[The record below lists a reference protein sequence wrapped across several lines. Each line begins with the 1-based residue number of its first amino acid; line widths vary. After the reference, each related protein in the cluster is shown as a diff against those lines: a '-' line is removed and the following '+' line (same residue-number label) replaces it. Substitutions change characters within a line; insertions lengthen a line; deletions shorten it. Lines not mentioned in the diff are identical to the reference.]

1 MVKKVVTLSVCLLV
15 AAATMGPGEIAAKD
29 KLRFVFTTVSYAVWN
44 NNVTIGLPKSQGGLG
59 FFEEEGLDVD
69 VTGASGSTDAVK
81 IVGAGRA
88 EASGSVGY
96 GPMVAG
102 VEQGMPIISCFADGL
117 KNKQFIIVPEES
129 PIKSIRDLKGKKVG
143 IYSAGSDGVY
153 FAKAM
158 AKEVGLDPEKDIELV
173 PIGLG
178 AQAVNAIKEGKVA
191 GGAFWDTAI
200 ALMEVTGAKF
210 RYLATPGVERI
221 VSGGFAINSN
231 WMKSNRGAAVK
242 FFRAIAKNE
251 IFRAANVPAS
261 IRIHWKLFPQTMPAG
276 VPEEKAIKDMT
287 HVLMSRVRGNPEL
300 AEWKGKV
307 GIIPK
312 EMWQTS
318 MDFFFDNGIIT
329 KKVPVEK
336 VFTNELISEANSF
349 DMQRIIDM
357 ARNYK

>member
-1 MVKKVVTLSVCLLV
+1 MKKNLISVWVWLFV
-15 AAATMGPGEIAAKD
+15 AGLMTVPGQALAAEKI
-29 KLRFVFTTVSYAVWN
+29 RFVFTTVSYAVWN

-59 FFEEEGLDVD
+59 FFDEEGLDVE
-69 VTGASGSTDAVK
+69 VSGASGSTDAVK
-81 IVGAGRA
+81 LVGAGRA
-88 EASGSVGY
+88 EASGAVGY

-102 VEQGMPIISCFADGL
+102 IEQGMPIISCFADGL
-117 KNKQFIIVPEES
+117 KNKQFIVVLENS
-129 PIKSIRDLKGKKVG
+129 PIKSLKDLKGKKVG

-178 AQAVNAIKEGKVA
+178 AQALNAIKEGKVV

-200 ALMEVTGAKF
+200 ALMEVQGVKF
-210 RYLATPGVERI
+210 RYLSTPGVERI
-221 VSGGFAINSN
+221 VSGGFAVNTQWLKNSRN
-231 WMKSNRGAAVK
+231 TAVK

-251 IFRAANVPAS
+251 VFRKVNVAAS
-261 IRIHWKLFPQTMPAG
+261 IKIHWKLFPQTMPTG
-276 VPEEKAIKDMT
+276 VPEEKAVKDMT
-287 HVLMSRVRGNPEL
+287 HVLMSRIQGNPEL
-300 AEWKGKV
+300 TEWKGKV

-312 EMWQTS
+312 ELWQTS
-318 MDFFFDNGIIT
+318 MDFFFDNGIIA

-336 VFTNELISEANSF
+336 AFTNELIAEANNF